1 MNNYNLVTCGGGY
14 SLRLPKG
21 GQRRGEVTPHR
32 LSDLSGGDS

>member
-1 MNNYNLVTCGGGY
+1 MINYNLITNWGGQ

-21 GQRRGEVTPHR
+21 GQRLTEFNSG

>member
-1 MNNYNLVTCGGGY
+1 MINYNLVTWGGY

-21 GQRRGEVTPHR
+21 GQRREVTPHR

>member
-1 MNNYNLVTCGGGY
+1 MINYNLVTWGGY

-21 GQRRGEVTPHR
+21 GQRRGEVIPHR

>member
-1 MNNYNLVTCGGGY
+1 MINYNLVTWGY

-21 GQRRGEVTPHR
+21 GQRREVTPHR